1 MGRKKRT
8 LIAALLVLSCLGLW
22 GTVAER
28 NAQAGQT
35 LDLSNAMA
43 RDQIRAY
50 GFIAPKM
57 ILPLGSIVGS
67 QDASGNLSEGDLV
80 YIKLEPGKQVKA
92 GDKLAITRVVKEI
105 EHPITRVKLG
115 YQVSFPGRAVILDGK
130 GQTVPAKIE
139 KSFHPIRHGD
149 LITALPPPSSPE
161 VSVRMPD
168 KVKGTVVAAAQE
180 EESISERGVVFID
193 RGSQDGVIMGDLF
206 TIYQLPYYT
215 DEALEKESMLPLM
228 RVGEGVVI
236 YLEKET
242 STLLVTHSSQPVY
255 VGDTVVLGKGK

>member
-1 MGRKKRT
+1 MGNKNRT
-8 LIAALLVLSCLGLW
+8 LIAAVLVLGCLGLW

-35 LDLSNAMA
+35 QDLSNAMA
-43 RDQIRAY
+43 RDRIRAC

-57 ILPLGSIVGS
+57 ILSLGSIVGS

-92 GDKLAITRVVKEI
+92 GDRLAITRVVKEV
-105 EHPITRVKLG
+105 EHPITGGKLG
-115 YQVSFPGRAVILDGK
+115 YQVSFPGRVVILDGK
-130 GQTVPAKIE
+130 GQIVPAKIE
-139 KSFHPIRHGD
+139 KSFFPIRHGD
-149 LITALPPPSSPE
+149 LVTALPPPSSSE
-161 VSVRMPD
+161 VSVRVPD
-168 KVKGTVVAAAQE
+168 KVKGTVVAAAE
-180 EESISERGVVFID
+180 EEENISEREVVFID
-193 RGSQDGVIMGDLF
+193 RGSQDGLIMGDLF

-215 DEALEKESMLPLM
+215 DEAFEKDSKLPLLK
-228 RVGEGVVI
+228 VGEAVVI

-242 STLLVTHSSQPVY
+242 STLLVTHSSQSVY